1 MEDRELEIAFP
12 CVGGV
17 RDGPKRHLRP
27 TSPSSDGVRWSFVLS
42 QLRHFPVLF
51 PRNSAVVLE
60 YLFQLID
67 KHLESGAD
75 IIEVDQ
81 VLQWSKT
88 QENESLTLSEL
99 VKVADQSDD
108 LEIFVAYEAN
118 ASVSKLHLWDRRHLN
133 RMMEKKETRG
143 TPVLP
148 AMLLTS
154 TFAHPQPHS

>member
-1 MEDRELEIAFP
+1 M
-12 CVGGV
+12 
-17 RDGPKRHLRP
+17 
-27 TSPSSDGVRWSFVLS
+27 
-42 QLRHFPVLF
+42 
-51 PRNSAVVLE
+51 VLE

-88 QENESLTLSEL
+88 QKNESLTLSEL

>member
-1 MEDRELEIAFP
+1 M
-12 CVGGV
+12 
-17 RDGPKRHLRP
+17 
-27 TSPSSDGVRWSFVLS
+27 
-42 QLRHFPVLF
+42 
-51 PRNSAVVLE
+51 VLE

-108 LEIFVAYEAN
+108 LEIFIAYEAS

-133 RMMEKKETRG
+133 RMIEKKETRG

-148 AMLLTS
+148 ATS
-154 TFAHPQPHS
+154 LNATFAHPQPHS